1 MSMKFKKD
9 KFAKDVYYGR
19 YALVIGNESLL
30 NPKIEPTGDVH
41 QFFLRK
47 VNENNNSQFKS
58 YHEIAIDLSEKKNPV
73 RQMIENGEIRF
84 RACDV
89 SEDLRALLETKLFT
103 TVLTTTTDGYLEA
116 AMREV
121 WGNELRVVNVWTR
134 KRWMSC
140 RKP

>member
-89 SEDLRALLETKLFT
+89 SED
-103 TVLTTTTDGYLEA
+103 
-116 AMREV
+116 
-121 WGNELRVVNVWTR
+121 
-134 KRWMSC
+134 
-140 RKP
+140 